1 MNLRIRFAFWF
12 AVSVAAVLSVT
23 FAIIY
28 LQSADFRR
36 AEFFERLEQK
46 ARTTQ
51 RLWFDVQ
58 EIDST
63 LLKIIDRNTLTS
75 LHNERVLIFD
85 EHNRLVYSSVDENGI
100 NIDTSLLHRIRQE
113 QEINYIDPATKFET
127 TGLVVQTREHKFVVM
142 ATAFDLYGF
151 RKLTNLRNILII
163 TWLAGLGLSVLLSY
177 LYVRHIVGLPLANL
191 TRQISKIGEH
201 ELPQRVQVPENQ
213 NELTILAQNFN
224 ELLERLEKAFESQRS
239 FVQYASHE
247 LRTPLANMLSATEN
261 ALSKT
266 RDAETYRKTLN
277 SLREEQSRLVDM
289 TNSLLLLSRY
299 KSAQLAETTPR
310 VRVDEVL
317 YNTME
322 DLKISVPEYRIVL
335 GFTQI
340 PENEND
346 LVVQANEALLQTAF
360 RNLLENACRYAS
372 DSAAHISIQ
381 STSTQLE
388 LYFDNRGPTLSKE
401 ESERLFT
408 PFFRGENAAGK
419 RGYGL
424 GLIIAQRILDMHGA
438 KIKYQSPEPML
449 NRFVVQFTHKPF

>member
-12 AVSVAAVLSVT
+12 AVFVAIVLSIT

-28 LQSADFRR
+28 VQSADFRR
-36 AEFFERLEQK
+36 EEFFERLEQK

-63 LLKIIDRNTLTS
+63 LLKIIDRNTLTV

-85 EHNRLVYSSVDENGI
+85 EHNRLVYSSVDDNGI
-100 NIDTSLLHRIRQE
+100 EIDYALLERIRQE
-113 QEINYIDPATKFET
+113 KEINYIDQATKFET
-127 TGLVVQTREHKFVVM
+127 TGLLVETGERQHIVM
-142 ATAFDLYGF
+142 ATALDLYGF
-151 RKLTNLRNILII
+151 RKLHNLLNILIL
-163 TWLAGLGLSVLLSY
+163 TWLVGLGLTVLLAY

-191 TRQISKIGEH
+191 TKQISTIGEND
-201 ELPQRVQVPENQ
+201 LPQRVKVPEDQ
-213 NELTILAQNFN
+213 NELTVLAQNFN
-224 ELLERLEKAFESQRS
+224 DLLERLEKAFESQRS

-261 ALSKT
+261 ALSKA
-266 RDAETYRKTLN
+266 RSPEIYRQTLN
-277 SLREEQSRLVDM
+277 SLREEQSRLVEM

-310 VRVDEVL
+310 IRVDEVL
-317 YNTME
+317 YNTLE
-322 DLKISVPEYRIVL
+322 DLKLSIPEYKIVL
-335 GFTQI
+335 GFDSI
-340 PENEND
+340 PANEND

-372 DSAAHISIQ
+372 DHAAHIKIR
-381 STSTQLE
+381 STPGALE
-388 LYFDNRGPTLSKE
+388 IYFDNHGPTLTPE
-401 ESERLFT
+401 ESARLFT
-408 PFFRGENAAGK
+408 PFFRGENASGK

-424 GLIIAQRILDMHGA
+424 GLVIAQRILDMHGA
-438 KIKYQSPEPML
+438 KIKYQNPGPEI
-449 NRFVVQFTHKPF
+449 NRFVVQFAHKPF